1 MIPKIN
7 YSAKTHR
14 GLLREENEDGFL
26 CEADLGLFLVA
37 DGMGGHEAGEVA
49 SKIACSSI
57 KEFIYKTK
65 DKAMK
70 KFSLAYK
77 KSFPQEWNKL
87 LGAISYAN
95 GKIIKYAEQKKYLS
109 GMGTTIVA
117 CLFYNKKMSYAHV
130 GDSRLYL
137 FKNNDL
143 KLLTED
149 HSWVQEQVKL
159 GYLTQEEAQYHP
171 LKNVV
176 TRALGG
182 SSKISIDIA
191 DISLENGDKF
201 LLCSD
206 GLNVVVSEDIIKEIL
221 SEENDLDLCT
231 EKLIEETLK
240 RGAPDNITVLL
251 LEVIFEK

>member
-1 MIPKIN
+1 MIPKI
-7 YSAKTHR
+7 SWSVKTHK

-26 CEADLGLFLVA
+26 CEPDLGLFLVV

-49 SKIACSSI
+49 ANIACNSI
-57 KEFIYKTK
+57 KDYIYKTK
-65 DKAMK
+65 DKPLK
-70 KFSLAYK
+70 KLPITYK
-77 KSFPQEWNKL
+77 KSFPLEWNIL
-87 LGAISYAN
+87 LGALSYAN
-95 GKIIKYAEQKKYLS
+95 GKIIEYAEKQKYIS
-109 GMGTTIVA
+109 GMGTTVVA
-117 CLFYNKKMSYAHV
+117 TLFHEKKMSYAHL

-137 FKNNDL
+137 FKDGVL

-159 GYLTQEEAQYHP
+159 GYLTPEEANYHP

-182 SSKISIDIA
+182 SSRISIDIA
-191 DISLENGDKF
+191 DISIENGDKF

-206 GLNVVVSEDIIKEIL
+206 GLNVVVPEGAIEDILKE
-221 SEENDLDLCT
+221 EKDLDLCT
-231 EKLIEETLK
+231 EKLVKETLK

-251 LEVIFEK
+251 LEAVF

>member
-1 MIPKIN
+1 MIPKIKW
-7 YSAKTHR
+7 SAKTHK

-26 CEADLGLFLVA
+26 CEPDLGLFLVV

-49 SKIACSSI
+49 ANIACDSI
-57 KEFIYKTK
+57 KEYIYKTK
-65 DKAMK
+65 DKPLK
-70 KFSLAYK
+70 KLPISYK
-77 KSFPQEWNKL
+77 KSFPLEWNIL
-87 LGAISYAN
+87 LGALSYAN
-95 GKIIKYAEQKKYLS
+95 GKIIKYAEKQKYLS
-109 GMGTTIVA
+109 GMGTTVIA
-117 CLFYNKKMSYAHV
+117 TLFYNKKMSYAHL

-137 FKNNDL
+137 FKDGIL

-159 GYLTQEEAQYHP
+159 GYLTPEEANYHP

-182 SSKISIDIA
+182 SSRISIDIA
-191 DISLENGDKF
+191 DISIENGDKF

-206 GLNVVVSEDIIKEIL
+206 GLNVVVPEGVIEDILKEVK
-221 SEENDLDLCT
+221 DLDLC
-231 EKLIEETLK
+231 IENLVKEALK

-251 LEVIFEK
+251 LEVVLEK